1 MTAFY
6 GRYAGAEPY
15 PGPLPRRT
23 PWPTP
28 AAPGASPVPVPTN
41 IAAMPTAP
49 YPTYQAAPP
58 VASTSAAPPSR
69 RVGEDNR
76 YVKNALPD
84 SDVLPQY
91 RNSGQWI
98 RD

>member
-1 MTAFY
+1 
-6 GRYAGAEPY
+6 
-15 PGPLPRRT
+15 
-23 PWPTP
+23 
-28 AAPGASPVPVPTN
+28 
-41 IAAMPTAP
+41 MPTAP

-58 VASTSAAPPSR
+58 VASTSAAPPPR

-98 RD
+98 GD